1 MDILKQLS
9 TEAEQVEVVNVQS
22 ESTTIGFE
30 SNRLKN
36 SQVEETT
43 GVAVRVVKNG
53 RLGFAASSDES
64 ATEKLVSNALESA
77 AYGDEIPI
85 AFPAPQSAPKVTT
98 FDQAIAELPIPRM
111 VEIGQEIIDLIC
123 QVEPDA
129 LVNVELERGVQHLSL
144 RNQAGSNVSFKRS
157 PLSIAFEVTRIEGDD
172 VLIMFDIMGTTVWE
186 DDYLAFARRLGEKLE
201 LAKRSATIQSGRM
214 PVLFAPTGALV
225 LGLPLMLGLNG
236 KNVYTSISP
245 MVGKIGEKLFDDKL
259 TIVDDPTLDGKFGS
273 ASYDD
278 EGVAHR
284 RNVLVEQG
292 VLKGFLY
299 DLKTAAQTSARLRRA
314 QSRRSV
320 ESSGVE
326 STGNGA
332 RSLFSTPRPSPT
344 NLIVSA
350 GETPLAEIIAGIDEG
365 LLVENALGL
374 GQGNVISGAFSNSL
388 SLAFKIEKGEIVGRV
403 KDVSI
408 AGNVYDLLQDVAAV
422 SQETQWVYRIFN
434 LPYILLPDVNVVAK
448 K

>member
-22 ESTTIGFE
+22 ESTTVGFE
-30 SNRLKN
+30 SNRLKS

-64 ATEKLVSNALESA
+64 AAEKLVSNALESA

-85 AFPAPQSAPKVTT
+85 AFPAPQSAPTVTT
-98 FDQAIAELPIPRM
+98 FDRTITELSIPRM
-111 VEIGQEIIDLIC
+111 VEIGQEIIDIIC

-129 LVNVELERGVQHLSL
+129 LVNVELERGVQHLSI

-157 PLSIAFEVTRIEGDD
+157 PLSMYFEVNRIKGDD
-172 VLIMFDIMGTTVWE
+172 VLMMFDIMGTTVWE

-259 TIVDDPTLDGKFGS
+259 TIADDPTLDGKFGS

-299 DLKTAAQTSARLRRA
+299 DLKTAAQ
-314 QSRRSV
+314 
-320 ESSGVE
+320 SGVE
-326 STGNGA
+326 STGNGS
-332 RSLFSTPRPSPT
+332 RSLFSPPGPSPT
-344 NLIVSA
+344 NLIFGA
-350 GETPLAEIIAGIDEG
+350 GETPLAEIIAGVDEG

-374 GQGNVISGAFSNSL
+374 GQGNVISGAFSNSW
-388 SLAFKIEKGEIVGRV
+388 SLAFKIEKGEVVGRV

-408 AGNVYDLLQDVAAV
+408 AGNVYDLLQNVAAV
-422 SQETQWVYRIFN
+422 SRETEWVYYNFN

-448 K
+448 E